1 MVQGPERSGP
11 HTGGG
16 LRTPICCEVICL
28 STALQK
34 ILVTLWCSA
43 NHLVLNSWFTKS
55 FELIMNC
62 SFIISYYYL
71 TYIYTLFEQIM
82 IEQFIIKLV
91 AIQIDGHQKWERILV
106 ITVTDNS
113 CCWVTRSSLLH
124 HTRLMFPPTLGQMT
138 CHPIKIWYQSL
149 WSIIIDGLLW

>member
-1 MVQGPERSGP
+1 
-11 HTGGG
+11 
-16 LRTPICCEVICL
+16 
-28 STALQK
+28 
-34 ILVTLWCSA
+34 
-43 NHLVLNSWFTKS
+43 
-55 FELIMNC
+55 
-62 SFIISYYYL
+62 
-71 TYIYTLFEQIM
+71 M

-138 CHPIKIWYQSL
+138 CHPIKI
-149 WSIIIDGLLW
+149 